1 MVLII
6 CEDLFSHDDMFSN
19 IYKIQEI
26 ADGLCLE
33 AEGKTVSRTE
43 RNLGDSLVGGD
54 LSAEGWEGTESSVI
68 PGVETV
74 MNHPLQETDFT
85 KEAYRKY
92 IKDYTKSTKGKLEE
106 QRTEMTGAT
115 ERIKHILANL
125 KNYQF
130 FIGENVN
137 PDGMAALAGLLRRW

>member
-1 MVLII
+1 MTCSPTSIRSKRLQ
-6 CEDLFSHDDMFSN
+6 M
-19 IYKIQEI
+19 
-26 ADGLCLE
+26 CLE

-43 RNLGDSLVGGD
+43 GNLGDSLVGGD
-54 LSAEGWEGTESSVI
+54 SSAEGWEGIESSVI
-68 PGVETV
+68 PGVEIV

-92 IKDYTKSTKGKLEE
+92 IKDYTKSTKAKLKE
-106 QRTEMTGAT
+106 QRTERVKPLMTGAA
-115 ERIKHILANL
+115 EQIKHILANL

-137 PDGMAALAGLLRRW
+137 PDGMAALAGLLQRWLTPQI